1 MNTSA
6 ATPANSQQNPRE
18 NLQKSFIQSLQFIL
32 TIASAWL
39 EVFSKNEFNFIFY
52 IL

>member
-1 MNTSA
+1 MNTPA
-6 ATPANSQQNPRE
+6 ATPMKNEQNPRE
-18 NLQKSFIQSLQFIL
+18 NLQKSLIQSLQFIL